1 MPRQDGRIE
10 QGQSLKSAIS
20 ARAWNRAQ
28 DAADIVLGQR
38 YGTQA
43 DAFTVATLPSVR
55 VRLAERGWFG
65 QVRTPAST
73 YQPTGLMASPS
84 VPVSNST
91 LSTLSDNEKKL
102 FPRTWFPTAVAGVSQ
117 SISLGIK
124 QDVFV
129 CVGNDDN
136 EYTMAG
142 YAITRIRVFNYLHRC
157 ARLPQEFPGQTQPQ
171 AAAVSGCLDSAF
183 FGPATVVGYFQ
194 QNVNGTYAY
203 GHDEEVRLTYP
214 NYEFRW
220 ALIKI

>member
-1 MPRQDGRIE
+1 MARADGRIE
-10 QGQSLKSAIS
+10 PGQSLKSAIS

-28 DAADIVLGQR
+28 DAADIVLDSR
-38 YGTQA
+38 YGTRA
-43 DAFTVATLPSVR
+43 DAFNVATLPSVR
-55 VRLAERGWFG
+55 VRLAEKGWFG
-65 QVRTPAST
+65 QVRIPARP
-73 YQPTGLMASPS
+73 YQPTGIMASPS

-91 LSTLSDNEKKL
+91 LSTLSDDEKKL
-102 FPRTWFPTAVAGVSQ
+102 FSRTWFPTGTSGTYS

-124 QDVFV
+124 QDLFV
-129 CVGNDDN
+129 CVGNDSN

-157 ARLPQEFPGQTQPQ
+157 ARLPQEFPGQTSPQ
-171 AAAVSGCLDSAF
+171 TAEVNGCLDSSF

-194 QNVNGTYAY
+194 QNVNGT
-203 GHDEEVRLTYP
+203 GHDEAVRLTYP